1 VGEDQAVYEELLPV
15 FEQLYTALLPANT
28 TLQEIGERLSL

>member
-1 VGEDQAVYEELLPV
+1 V